1 MFPTALAWAQA
12 QTAGSQPHALAEAYL
27 SGARR
32 VRFEGGREVEY
43 RDGAEMEAAIIN
55 AYSANLPA
63 ARRRPAATLA
73 RLGGGV

>member
-1 MFPTALAWAQA
+1 MLSTALAWAQA
-12 QTAGSQPHALAEAYL
+12 QAAGTPGRALADAYL

-43 RDGAEMEAAIIN
+43 RDGAEIEAAICA
-55 AYSANLPA
+55 AYSASLSA
-63 ARRRPAATLA
+63 ARRRPAATMA

>member
-12 QTAGSQPHALAEAYL
+12 QAPGTQARALADAYL

-43 RDGAEMEAAIIN
+43 RDGAEIEAAILN
-55 AYSANLPA
+55 VYSASLST
-63 ARRRPAATLA
+63 ARRRPAATFA
-73 RLGGGV
+73 RLGNGG

>member
-12 QTAGSQPHALAEAYL
+12 QAAGSQPRALADAYL

-43 RDGAEMEAAIIN
+43 RDGAEIEAAICT
-55 AYSANLPA
+55 AYSASLPT

-73 RLGGGV
+73 RLGSGA